1 MKRAAF
7 SGSALVMLVAAAAA
21 LFALSLM
28 LDGRQ
33 SSGVS
38 GGDKA
43 RPGTFSTSAV
53 GYAGLYAALEKTG
66 WRVGRLTGDIPAG
79 PRGRTVIVVAEPD
92 MNRAA
97 SREALT
103 ADRGATTILVLP
115 KWEVK
120 ADPSRSAWIYSAKSA
135 KSDNAVRMLQLAHR
149 GGRIVHQAWPGHWA
163 VNQLGKTPG
172 GDGTVQLI
180 RSDAIQPIVGTPDG
194 ILVGEASGRS
204 GRLIILSDPD
214 IMANHGIVK
223 GDNAEFMAALFA
235 FAAGGEQAGTR
246 FLFDETVH
254 GFRASTASPL
264 RLLFGF
270 PYGVLTALA
279 GVAAVVA
286 VLAGVSRFGP
296 ALRPRRGIEF
306 GKQRLIENS
315 ARLMEHTGHQTA
327 VLRRYIDMETQSV
340 AASLHAP
347 GGMDRRERARWL
359 DRIGRSR
366 KVAVSCET
374 IMDEADR
381 PPAGGAD
388 AEAHLLRL
396 ARIIHHWK
404 GEMLDGSGRT
414 RAHGPG
420 HQG

>member
-1 MKRAAF
+1 MKRTF
-7 SGSALVMLVAAAAA
+7 SGTALVMLIAAATA

-28 LDGRQ
+28 LDGLQ
-33 SSGVS
+33 SSAVS

-43 RPGTFSTSAV
+43 GPGTYSTSAV

-66 WRVGRLTGDIPAG
+66 WRVGRLTGDISAG
-79 PRGRTVIVVAEPD
+79 PRGRTVLVVAEPD

-97 SREALT
+97 TREALT
-103 ADRGATTILVLP
+103 ADRRATIVLVLP

-120 ADPSRSAWIYSAKSA
+120 AHPTRSAWIYSAKPAESE
-135 KSDNAVRMLQLAHR
+135 NAAEALRLAYR
-149 GGRIVHQAWPGHWA
+149 QERIVHQPWPARWT
-163 VNQLGKTPG
+163 VNQLGIPAR

-180 RSDAIQPIVGTPDG
+180 RSNAIEPIVGTPDG
-194 ILVGEASGRS
+194 ILVGEARGRS

-223 GDNAEFMAALFA
+223 GQNAEFMAALLA
-235 FAAGGEQAGTR
+235 FAAGGESEATR

-254 GFRASTASPL
+254 GFRDSTASPL
-264 RLLFGF
+264 RLLFSF

-286 VLAGVSRFGP
+286 VLAGVTRFGP
-296 ALRPRRGIEF
+296 APRPKRGIEF
-306 GKQRLIENS
+306 GKRRLIENS
-315 ARLMEHTGHQTA
+315 ARLMEHAGHQAA
-327 VLRRYIDMETQSV
+327 VLRRYIDMETRSV

-347 GGMDRRERARWL
+347 NGMDTRERARWL

-374 IMDEADR
+374 IMDEANR
-381 PPAGGAD
+381 PPADAAD

-396 ARIIHHWK
+396 ARTIHQWK
-404 GEMLDGSGRT
+404 GEMLDGSGQT